1 VGRRQQYKRREESSF
16 SDKKTTT
23 TAVLQTTDNM
33 SIKAIVIASLSV
45 ASTVSAAGW
54 GGPDMHT
61 TCTDCTN
68 AGMTWQKE
76 ANRCTGKCDIPD
88 ISCQRT
94 PAECGGSPQPI
105 YPPQPV
111 YPQPEP
117 FDCYVD
123 LRGSGMNY
131 INIWRKKPCT
141 AKFGSFGALYQVSL
155 GFIQLYNQKPFLFLE
170 TNGPDHAQVINQ
182 TSFLLGPRSVLRP
195 RLRG

>member
-1 VGRRQQYKRREESSF
+1 
-16 SDKKTTT
+16 
-23 TAVLQTTDNM
+23 M
-33 SIKAIVIASLSV
+33 SIKAIAITTMAAFASV
-45 ASTVSAAGW
+45 QAAGW

-76 ANRCTGKCDIPD
+76 ANRCTGSCDIPD

-94 PAECGGSPQPI
+94 PAECGGYI
-105 YPPQPV
+105 PQPV
-111 YPQPEP
+111 PEPVPEP

-141 AKFGSFGALYQVSL
+141 SKYGSFGALYQ
-155 GFIQLYNQKPFLFLE
+155 GRGLYYVRDYEGDVMEWPRDVYCGGDYHSYIKMRTASGKSVGWVAEDMLVCVNNNKYP
-170 TNGPDHAQVINQ
+170 TPPPAPAPAAQAPYSKGNKNA
-182 TSFLLGPRSVLRP
+182 
-195 RLRG
+195 